1 MKKIGRSK
9 VVVFLLFEKYIC
21 NDFPFFKFFYVFR
34 NKFVFSDFY
43 FSAEWSI
50 CTVKWNVR
58 LLIILNMTYKST

>member
-50 CTVKWNVR
+50 CIVK
-58 LLIILNMTYKST
+58 